1 MNGGSVMNKSWNRA
15 GACLL
20 AVSLAAFA
28 VPATADDDCD
38 VPIERWQ
45 TREAVTAMARQQGW
59 DLKRVKIDG
68 GCYEISGE
76 DAEGRA
82 FKAKLDPATLEVLK
96 IKYRRR
102 DDRDRD
108 RDRDRHRD
116 RDDAARGA
124 PGAATAPPRRPS
136 RVRRPRRSPSA
147 APGS

>member
-1 MNGGSVMNKSWNRA
+1 MNKSWNRA

-20 AVSLAAFA
+20 AMSLAAFA

-45 TREAVTAMARQQGW
+45 TREAVTAMARQKGW
-59 DLKRVKIDG
+59 DLKRVKIDD

-102 DDRDRD
+102 GDRERDRD

-124 PGAATAPPRRPS
+124 PGAAPGAATAAVPGAPS
-136 RVRRPRRSPSA
+136 PAISVSGARIE
-147 APGS
+147 